1 MKRNQTKAFRPQSAI
16 KRGRLNKGCT
26 TMRMEKRCAEMT
38 MDPNS
43 IMNEITKRITSGT
56 GEYGGDLLS
65 LEIQRKVEYYLC
77 K

>member
-1 MKRNQTKAFRPQSAI
+1 
-16 KRGRLNKGCT
+16 
-26 TMRMEKRCAEMT
+26 MRMEKRCAEMT

-56 GEYGGDLLS
+56 GEYGGDLLN